1 MFEIE
6 RKFLLDALPDDF
18 DDLPSTRIR
27 QGYLA
32 VTDEVEVRVR
42 DRGDDRLLTVKGGR
56 GEIRNETTV
65 TLSAE
70 QFNDLWELTRNRRIE
85 KRRTILPQGEV
96 EIEIDVFEGDLNGLM
111 IAEVEFESAD
121 ASAAFDPP
129 AWFGRE
135 VTDDATYRNAAL
147 ATGEPPARD

>member
-6 RKFLLDALPDDF
+6 RKFLLDALPDDI

-32 VTDEVEVRVR
+32 ITDEVEVRVR
-42 DRGDDRLLTVKGGR
+42 ARGDDRLLTVKGGS
-56 GEIRNETTV
+56 GKVRNETTV
-65 TLSAE
+65 ALSAE
-70 QFNDLWELTRNRRIE
+70 QFDELWELTRNRRIV
-85 KRRTILPQGEV
+85 KRRTVIPKGEV
-96 EIEIDVFEGDLNGLM
+96 EIEIDVFEGDLDGLL

-121 ASAAFDPP
+121 ASTAFDPP

-135 VTDDATYRNAAL
+135 ITDDATYRNAAL
-147 ATGEPPARD
+147 ASGEVPPGG

>member
-6 RKFLLDALPDDF
+6 RKFLLDALPDDI

-32 VTDEVEVRVR
+32 ITDEVEVRVR
-42 DRGDDRLLTVKGGR
+42 ARSDDRLLTVKGGS
-56 GEIRNETTV
+56 GKVRNETTV
-65 TLSAE
+65 ALSAE
-70 QFNDLWELTRNRRIE
+70 QFDELWELTRNRRIV
-85 KRRTILPQGEV
+85 KRRTVIPKGEV
-96 EIEIDVFEGDLNGLM
+96 EIEIDVFEGDLDGLL

-121 ASAAFDPP
+121 ASTAFDPP

-135 VTDDATYRNAAL
+135 ITDDATYRNAAL
-147 ATGEPPARD
+147 ASGEVPPGG